1 MKEGEEVT
9 LKDFLTLLQTCTTF
23 GTLVVMLYTFKKFL
37 NSPRNTLDKRLTALE
52 LELKETKQSLLQGN
66 DRFRDHEEQ
75 FKKQR
80 RTNASFKT
88 IMLAFV
94 NFEIA
99 YCMHT
104 DYKYTDELIK
114 AKTELEKYLTDKEET
129 N

>member
-1 MKEGEEVT
+1 MKEGNKVT
-9 LKDFLTLLQTCTTF
+9 IKDLLTLLQTFTTL
-23 GTLVVMLYTFKKFL
+23 GTLCVMLYTFKKFL
-37 NSPRNTLDKRLTALE
+37 NQPRDTLEKRLTSLE
-52 LELKETKQSLLQGN
+52 LEVKETKQSLLQGN

-104 DYKYTDELIK
+104 DYKYTDELLK
-114 AKTELEKYLTDKEET
+114 AKSELEKYLTDKEES